1 MSTPRQHIVVMKFG
15 GTSVEDATAI
25 LRTASIVAG
34 RVRPRSAPALSPIVV
49 VSAMSRVT
57 DTLIAAATAAGRN
70 DREAALR
77 LSDGLRTRHLTTAAE
92 LVSQNPD
99 CLTSLQLNIHH
110 DFDALD
116 DLLRGIS
123 AVGELTPRSADNVVS
138 FGERLSSVIVTAAFA
153 AQSQSSAQNIAAT
166 HVDAR
171 TVILTDDHYGKATP
185 DTRAIESALTQH
197 VLPLVDAGR
206 VPVMGGF
213 IGSHPVAGADAGIT
227 TTLGRGGSDYTAAI
241 VGGALHAGAIEIWT
255 DVDGIMTTDP
265 RIVPE
270 ALRVKTISFE
280 EAAEL
285 AYFGAKVLHPAT
297 ILPAVQKNIP
307 VFVLNSR
314 NPENEGT
321 KITATPPSC
330 ASPFKSIAAKKKLTI
345 IDIVA
350 SRMLLA
356 HGFLKA
362 VFDVFDKHHCAIDMV
377 STSEVSISVTVDSR
391 EALPAICAEL
401 SKLAD
406 VKYESNKALIC
417 LVGEDIRGISGIAG
431 QVFSA
436 ISHVNIRMISQGA
449 SEINMSFMINEE
461 DVEEAIR
468 SLHKR
473 FFSAPDATIFDVE
486 ARTVTTTI

>member
-15 GTSVEDATAI
+15 GTSVEDSAAI
-25 LRTASIVAG
+25 LRTSAIVSGRLRAG
-34 RVRPRSAPALSPIVV
+34 LNPIVV
-49 VSAMSRVT
+49 VSAMSKVT
-57 DTLIAAATAAGRN
+57 DTLLKAAAAAGKN
-70 DREAALR
+70 DREGALK

-92 LVSQNPD
+92 LVTGD
-99 CLTSLQLNIHH
+99 RLTSLQLNIHH

-123 AVGELTPRSADNVVS
+123 AVGELTPRTSDHVVS
-138 FGERLSSVIVTAAFA
+138 FGERLSSVIIAAAFA
-153 AQSQSSAQNIAAT
+153 EQSLAST

-185 DTRAIESALTQH
+185 NPRAIENALTAQ
-197 VLPLVDAGR
+197 VLPLVDLGK
-206 VPVMGGF
+206 VPVLGGF
-213 IGSHPVAGADAGIT
+213 IGSCEGIT
-227 TTLGRGGSDYTAAI
+227 TTLGRGGSDYTAALI
-241 VGGALHAGAIEIWT
+241 GGALHAGAIEIWT
-255 DVDGIMTTDP
+255 DVNGIMTTDP

-307 VFVLNSR
+307 VYVLNSR
-314 NPENEGT
+314 NAENEGT
-321 KITATPPSC
+321 KITATPPPC
-330 ASPFKSIAAKKKLTI
+330 ASPFKSIAAKKQLTI

-362 VFDVFDKHHCAIDMV
+362 VFDVFDKHGCAIDMV
-377 STSEVSISVTVDSR
+377 ATSEVSISVTVDSR
-391 EALPAICAEL
+391 QALPAICEEL
-401 SKLAD
+401 SRIAD
-406 VKYESNKALIC
+406 VKCEGNKALIC
-417 LVGEDIRGISGIAG
+417 LVGEDIRGISGISG
-431 QVFSA
+431 QVFSS
-436 ISHVNIRMISQGA
+436 ISHVTVRMISQGA

-468 SLHKR
+468 SLHRR

-486 ARTVTTTI
+486 ARSVVSST